1 MKINTETSYLYS
13 NSQPTQAATQK
24 APVTSTTTIS
34 QTSDIRQLDF
44 SNMRRQELFDWIN
57 DQLRTGKMSFDES
70 SSFLGMTLKIS
81 VDTGQPVDM
90 ATDSSRINFIEK
102 ARLGLE
108 AALLRKDAESAR
120 SLQTALDIMQREQGQ
135 TIGVNAQA

>member
-13 NSQPTQAATQK
+13 NSQPVQAATQS
-24 APVTSTTTIS
+24 APVTSTATIS

-44 SNMRRQELFDWIN
+44 SNMRRQELFDWMN